1 MNELIEDRSTLLR
14 INAICGEDFG
24 TEDFSLFLFSLVRM
38 HKPETIVE
46 LGTGLAIS
54 ALWMALAMRE
64 NGSGHMWTVD
74 NFEWFNRRPER
85 AAGIIA
91 ELRSSDILDV
101 VDPSAAGFYSALGH
115 RLRLSSVLTFVKGQI
130 QLNERNH
137 FDLYSFHGRP
147 IDLLFSDFKHGGL
160 EILALLGHFLPRL
173 APAASIIIHS
183 ASTSWPSYLL
193 LEQLVSQ
200 FNRGQVSEAL
210 QDMAS
215 VDLCPYINNR
225 RITLM
230 HLVEKKE
237 RSQNSAAWLR
247 FEPIN
252 VFPYPRAKM
261 RG

>member
-1 MNELIEDRSTLLR
+1 
-14 INAICGEDFG
+14 
-24 TEDFSLFLFSLVRM
+24 M

-160 EILALLGHFLPRL
+160 RFSLCLVIFCLDSRLPPRL
-173 APAASIIIHS
+173 L
-183 ASTSWPSYLL
+183 STQLL
-193 LEQLVSQ
+193 R
-200 FNRGQVSEAL
+200 RGLPTSCSNSSFLNLIGDRFQKH
-210 QDMAS
+210 
-215 VDLCPYINNR
+215 Y
-225 RITLM
+225 RI
-230 HLVEKKE
+230 
-237 RSQNSAAWLR
+237 WLLWI
-247 FEPIN
+247 FVHISTT
-252 VFPYPRAKM
+252 
-261 RG
+261 GGLL